1 MKFTKLTL
9 GEILL
14 ELEELPSSWMDET
27 ARDLVE
33 SIDETLTNLGKGKPT
48 LEDLTREFSRQP
60 NFLDICRLFFGH
72 GQETVAHMIC
82 ERLDCKS
89 TSFVNLRK
97 LSYREPEKMAGIM
110 IDLELP
116 VLIQEYAM
124 KKWTTKDILVERY
137 KMSRGRAIAGQ
148 SRGRGLEDEV
158 QKVLNERGIPYQRGV
173 TFTGQRGNTA
183 KCDFCI
189 PTKDHPKI
197 VLEAK
202 GFEATGSKLTDFL
215 GDILKIGQA
224 KEYQM
229 YFFVVTDGRGWHNR
243 QSDLKKLVKFH
254 DDGLVDMIYTRAR
267 LHDLADH
274 TKHLYE
280 NE

>member
-1 MKFTKLTL
+1 MKLTKITL

-27 ARDLVE
+27 ARELVE
-33 SIDETLTNLGKGKPT
+33 SIDETLICLGSKKPT
-48 LEDLTREFSRQP
+48 RDDLKLEFLRQP
-60 NFLDICRLFFGH
+60 NFLDVCRLFFGH
-72 GQETVAHMIC
+72 SQETVAHMIC
-82 ERLDCKS
+82 ERLSCKS
-89 TSFVNLRK
+89 TGFVNLRK
-97 LSYREPEKMAGIM
+97 LAQKDPEKMAAVM
-110 IDLELP
+110 EELELP
-116 VLIQEYAM
+116 DLIHNYTTRQ
-124 KKWTTKDILVERY
+124 WSTKDILVERY

-158 QKVLNERGIPYQRGV
+158 QKVLAEKRIPFQRGV
-173 TFTGQRGNTA
+173 TFTGQKGQTA

-202 GFEATGSKLTDFL
+202 RFEATGSKLTDFL
-215 GDILKIGQA
+215 GDVLKIVQA

-243 QSDLKKLVKFH
+243 QSDLKKLVEFH
-254 DDGLVDMIYTRAR
+254 EEGLLDMIYTRAR
-267 LHDLADH
+267 LNELADH
-274 TKHLYE
+274 VKRIYE

>member
-1 MKFTKLTL
+1 MKFTKITM
-9 GEILL
+9 GDILS

-27 ARDLVE
+27 ARLLVE
-33 SIDETLTNLGKGKPT
+33 SIDETLVCLGNKRPT
-48 LEDLTREFSRQP
+48 REDLRIEFLRQP

-72 GQETVAHMIC
+72 SQETVAHMIC
-82 ERLDCKS
+82 EQLGGKS
-89 TSFVNLRK
+89 MGFVKLRSLAQK
-97 LSYREPEKMAGIM
+97 EPEKMAAVM
-110 IDLELP
+110 EELELP
-116 VLIQEYAM
+116 DLIFNYTS
-124 KKWTTKDILVERY
+124 KKWTTKDILIERY

-158 QKVLNERGIPYQRGV
+158 QNVLSEKGIPFQRGV
-173 TFTGQRGNTA
+173 TFTGKKGQTA

-215 GDILKIGQA
+215 GDVLKIGRA
-224 KEYQM
+224 KEFQM

-243 QSDLKKLVKFH
+243 QSDLKKLVEFH
-254 DDGLVDMIYTRAR
+254 EEGLLDMIYTRAR
-267 LHDLADH
+267 LHDLVDH
-274 TKHLYE
+274 VKQIYE

>member
-1 MKFTKLTL
+1 MKLTKVTL

-27 ARDLVE
+27 ARELVE
-33 SIDETLTNLGKGKPT
+33 SIDETIASLGNKIPDQ
-48 LEDLTREFSRQP
+48 EDLRLEFLRQP

-72 GQETVAHMIC
+72 SQETVAHMIC
-82 ERLDCKS
+82 AGLACKS
-89 TSFVNLRK
+89 TGFVNLRK
-97 LSYREPEKMAGIM
+97 IAQKEPAKMAAVM
-110 IDLELP
+110 VELELP
-116 VLIQEYAM
+116 DLIHNYTT

-148 SRGRGLEDEV
+148 NRGRALEDEV
-158 QKVLNERGIPYQRGV
+158 EKVLIEKGIPFQRGV
-173 TFTGQRGNTA
+173 TFTGQKGQTA

-197 VLEAK
+197 VLESK

-215 GDILKIGQA
+215 GDVLKIGQA

-243 QSDLKKLVKFH
+243 QSDLKKLVDFH
-254 DDGLVDMIYTRAR
+254 DEGLLDMIYTRAR

-274 TKHLYE
+274 VKQIYE